1 MNNPP
6 PPLLF
11 ICHCGRT
18 FKIIM
23 CLLTLQKRGGQGK
36 ENVSLDENVN
46 IWDISCD
53 QSLASFDW
61 AGHLLLQYKLLK
73 YRHTM
78 WRNICNW
85 AQQWQSSGHMTDLCM
100 HEVLACSISLQYLP
114 AVFACIICIQP
125 IPNCICRSEV
135 YIPLKLLQANNV

>member
-1 MNNPP
+1 
-6 PPLLF
+6 
-11 ICHCGRT
+11 
-18 FKIIM
+18 M

-36 ENVSLDENVN
+36 ENISLDENVN

-61 AGHLLLQYKLLK
+61 AGRLLLQYKLLK

-114 AVFACIICIQP
+114 AVFACSICIQS
-125 IPNCICRSEV
+125 IPYCIG
-135 YIPLKLLQANNV
+135 LKSIYHWSFYKQIMSRNIFALNRNKILVTQKQRNDL